1 MFAALFSV
9 VNPLGAMPL
18 FITMTA
24 GDEDSDR
31 NQTAFNASLY
41 FAIILIISFF
51 LGTYILNFFGISLS
65 AMRIAGGLIIL
76 GSGYALLQ
84 GDHARN
90 RAVDK
95 KVQSEAVEKD
105 DVSLTPLAIPI
116 LAGPGSISLLIASAS
131 EMKVTMDYVVVV
143 LAIVFVGLATYI
155 ILRLSPLLVKKL
167 GQAGMNSLSRIIGF
181 IVMSVGIQ
189 FIINGV
195 SAVLKQLQV

>member
-1 MFAALFSV
+1 
-9 VNPLGAMPL
+9 MPL
-18 FITMTA
+18 FLTMTA
-24 GDEDSDR
+24 GDEMADR
-31 NQTAFNASLY
+31 YKTAQRASIY

-76 GSGYALLQ
+76 ASGYALLQ

-95 KVQSEAVEKD
+95 KVQSEAVDKE

-116 LAGPGSISLLIASAS
+116 LAGPGSISLLIGKAS
-131 EMKVTMDYVVVV
+131 EIETYWDYG
-143 LAIVFVGLATYI
+143 AIVVAILAVGFVTYL
-155 ILRLSPLLVKKL
+155 ILRLSPLLVAKL

-195 SAVLKQLQV
+195 SAVLKQLQEV

>member
-1 MFAALFSV
+1 
-9 VNPLGAMPL
+9 MPL

-24 GDEDSDR
+24 GDEVSDR

-116 LAGPGSISLLIASAS
+116 LAGPGSISLLIGSAS
-131 EMKVTMDYVVVV
+131 EMNVTMDYVVVV
-143 LAIVFVGLATYI
+143 LAIVAVGLATYL
-155 ILRLSPLLVKKL
+155 ILRLSPLLVAKL

-195 SAVLKQLQV
+195 SAVLEQLP